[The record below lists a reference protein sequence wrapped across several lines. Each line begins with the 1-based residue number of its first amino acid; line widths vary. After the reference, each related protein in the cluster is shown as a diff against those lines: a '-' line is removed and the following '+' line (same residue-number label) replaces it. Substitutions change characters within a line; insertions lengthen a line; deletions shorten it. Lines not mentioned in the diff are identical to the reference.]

1 MQDIMQQIAGE
12 HAREAALLFA
22 LHDEAPDEELQRRIR
37 LHVIGMRVCLRRGA
51 DPLAGLE
58 RPLAGADLL
67 PAACL
72 GEVVAAPDDDL
83 GRRAI
88 AAARELV

>member
-1 MQDIMQQIAGE
+1 MQQIVQQLAVE
-12 HAREAALLFA
+12 HAREAALLWS
-22 LHDEAPDEELQRRIR
+22 LHDEEPDDDLRERIR
-37 LHVIGMRVCLRRGA
+37 RQVAGMRACVRRGA

-72 GEVVAAPDDDL
+72 GPVEAEDET
-83 GRRAI
+83 GQRAI
-88 AAARELV
+88 AAARDYA

>member
-1 MQDIMQQIAGE
+1 MEEIVQQIACE
-12 HAREAALLFA
+12 HASEAALLFA
-22 LHDEAPDEELQRRIR
+22 LLDEEPDEELRQRIR
-37 LHVIGMRVCLRRGA
+37 LHIAGMRACLHRGA